1 MSESNAARPA
11 PLAPERLNMTRRA
24 VGIGAVIVLAVL
36 GTGWALEK
44 AASSSRTHG
53 GAGVI
58 ERTRTGDTDGAPRT
72 GAPPNAA
79 AVRPTP
85 TTVSIQEHDR
95 SDLILVQG

>member
-1 MSESNAARPA
+1 MFDATQPA
-11 PLAPERLNMTRRA
+11 SRREDRAMTMTRRA

-53 GAGVI
+53 GAGGI
-58 ERTRTGDTDGAPRT
+58 ERTRTGDTAGAPRT
-72 GAPPNAA
+72 GAPPNDA

-85 TTVSIQEHDR
+85 TTDSIQEHDR